1 VQSSYHYGI
10 IVTYKRSLLMELKK
24 LHALKKKIY
33 ANFTKEESTLSELL
47 LRGICGEIQANVE
60 TSVISKTSIV

>member
-1 VQSSYHYGI
+1 
-10 IVTYKRSLLMELKK
+10 MELKK